1 MKWSSMSVVSV
12 RQLDWRQ
19 PWGWP
24 RAFQNALFTGAGV
37 LGVLLL
43 SPWCVHSWQTWYAA
57 SSAQAKLMAQQEA
70 TQALRV
76 QTAQL
81 LQTQSQPQASWA
93 DTAVL
98 TQLAQQ
104 QGLQFSQLALDKPLQ
119 TAALNALHLQ
129 QLPVHLKVQGSWD
142 GWLNWLSQ
150 WPNAAPGV
158 TVASLEL
165 KADPRGGISA
175 QVVAVA
181 PQSTATESAFELSS
195 VNLDGVAATDP
206 FNAQGWASA
215 QRAHAEQ
222 HPSYTR
228 LVVPELLRPRDVL
241 ETFPRE
247 RLQYVGHIAS
257 GVEVDALVKVLPP
270 SGAKKDAQ
278 MMSVYRVRLGQRLG
292 QDFGKVLAVQPDHLL
307 LQELALTP
315 DGEWQTREVR
325 LPLHEAVP

>member
-1 MKWSSMSVVSV
+1 MKWPNISVQ
-12 RQLDWRQ
+12 QLDRRE
-19 PWGWP
+19 PWHWP
-24 RAFQNALFTGAGV
+24 RKLQYGLFMGAGV

-43 SPWCVHSWQTWYAA
+43 SPWWLHSWQAWDEANAA
-57 SSAQAKLMAQQEA
+57 QVKLQDQQET

-81 LQTQSQPQASWA
+81 LQAQNHSAVSLA
-93 DTAVL
+93 DATVL

-104 QGLQFSQLALDKPLQ
+104 QGLQFSQLGLDKPQQ
-119 TAALNALHLQ
+119 TTALNALHLQ

-142 GWLNWLSQ
+142 GWLNWLAQ
-150 WPNAAPGV
+150 WPTAAPGV

-175 QVVAVA
+175 QVLALT
-181 PQSTATESAFELSS
+181 PQSTATESAFELSRA
-195 VNLDGVAATDP
+195 NLGGAATDP
-206 FNAQGWASA
+206 FNAHNWARA
-215 QRAHAEQ
+215 QRSHAEQ
-222 HPSYTR
+222 HASYAR

-257 GVEVDALVKVLPP
+257 GAALEALVKVLPP
-270 SGAKKDAQ
+270 TGTGQNAL

-292 QDFGKVLAVQPDHLL
+292 QDFGKVLAVQPDQLMV
-307 LQELALTP
+307 QELALMPT
-315 DGEWQTREVR
+315 GEWQPREVR
-325 LPLHEAVP
+325 LPLQEAAP